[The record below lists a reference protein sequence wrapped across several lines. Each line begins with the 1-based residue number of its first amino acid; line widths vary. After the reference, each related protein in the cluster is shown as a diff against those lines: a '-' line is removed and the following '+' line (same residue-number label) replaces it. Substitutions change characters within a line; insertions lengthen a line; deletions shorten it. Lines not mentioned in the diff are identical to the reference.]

1 MFDSG
6 LAHTWLFCTK
16 LNLFRLWK
24 EQRLGQYGRKE
35 APIKEALI
43 PSTSEASIATSA
55 GSVEIPRKSSQ
66 QGDQEVR
73 PPPKNGI
80 TWGPVGSAGSPKSKK
95 KGEKFRCCSVM
106 WSVLYHVRCDA
117 CYVWYERDM
126 CDGFPE
132 PHLWYLP
139 PLQRLLLLGHSGI
152 IHNWTF
158 CYHSVSHKIELSKN
172 DFFLNECIHYL
183 QWAIPDICH
192 FLHNR
197 NWGQEILHKCVN
209 LQQRLSC
216 DKILCKILS

>member
-1 MFDSG
+1 MYSIFIHVYSLLISRLPSPFGSEFEGWDNPFTEGGAISKDADLILRHNSTLINKIHLIQFLIIPLKKKNKIYLIEFLTMFDSG

-55 GSVEIPRKSSQ
+55 GSVQIPRKSSQ

-106 WSVLYHVRCDA
+106 
-117 CYVWYERDM
+117 
-126 CDGFPE
+126 
-132 PHLWYLP
+132 
-139 PLQRLLLLGHSGI
+139 
-152 IHNWTF
+152 
-158 CYHSVSHKIELSKN
+158 
-172 DFFLNECIHYL
+172 
-183 QWAIPDICH
+183 
-192 FLHNR
+192 
-197 NWGQEILHKCVN
+197 
-209 LQQRLSC
+209 
-216 DKILCKILS
+216 

>member
-55 GSVEIPRKSSQ
+55 GSVQIPRKSSQ

-117 CYVWYERDM
+117 GYVWHVIRA
-126 CDGFPE
+126 
-132 PHLWYLP
+132 WYVWWLP
-139 PLQRLLLLGHSGI
+139 WATLVILTTPSETAVVR
-152 IHNWTF
+152 TF
-158 CYHSVSHKIELSKN
+158 GY
-172 DFFLNECIHYL
+172 Y
-183 QWAIPDICH
+183 P
-192 FLHNR
+192 
-197 NWGQEILHKCVN
+197 
-209 LQQRLSC
+209 
-216 DKILCKILS
+216 